1 MFNWHPLFNMT
12 TLLYGITRDPDLQPS
27 LCPFFLFLLILKTY
41 RVNISS
47 KKKIIEIRQKER
59 NLTLRKVVS

>member
-12 TLLYGITRDPDLQPS
+12 TLLCGITTDPDLQPS
-27 LCPFFLFLLILKTY
+27 LCPFFFLLILKTY
-41 RVNISS
+41 TVNFSS